1 MLNEVVDLG
10 GHALSMSFWAAAGGL
25 LYSKSIKDQAELKEK
40 TDRLR
45 ELRAISLGQQEA
57 LSSSGNGDGDG
68 DE

>member
-1 MLNEVVDLG
+1 
-10 GHALSMSFWAAAGGL
+10 MSFWAAAGGL

-57 LSSSGNGDGDG
+57 LSSSGNGDGD
-68 DE
+68 E